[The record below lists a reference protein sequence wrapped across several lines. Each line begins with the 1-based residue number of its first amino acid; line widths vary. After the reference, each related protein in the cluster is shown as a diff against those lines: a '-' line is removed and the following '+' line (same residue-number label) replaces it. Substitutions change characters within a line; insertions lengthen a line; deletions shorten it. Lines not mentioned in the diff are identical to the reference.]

1 MRRKMDIIEFLFP
14 SFSPCAVWNM
24 RLAGYNRESTSHVH
38 RDKGVTWRAAN
49 WNMGEN
55 MKNTEYKSTT
65 TKKLNLP
72 LVTYMKKSRPKR
84 SKRIP
89 QIKWSQ
95 IVSLITLGI
104 LTPVVWLLTLCLG
117 IYFFATGSGFS
128 GVLVYFAALLQFNAM
143 RGWNVIIKHEEK

>member
-1 MRRKMDIIEFLFP
+1 
-14 SFSPCAVWNM
+14 
-24 RLAGYNRESTSHVH
+24 
-38 RDKGVTWRAAN
+38 
-49 WNMGEN
+49 MGEN